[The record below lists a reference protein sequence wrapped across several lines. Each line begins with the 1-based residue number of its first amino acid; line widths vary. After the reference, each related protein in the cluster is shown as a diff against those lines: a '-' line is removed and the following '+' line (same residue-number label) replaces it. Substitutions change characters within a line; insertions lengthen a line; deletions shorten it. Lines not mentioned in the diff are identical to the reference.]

1 MKKIVEQV
9 WSFYYGHRKKLI
21 IMRNAVLLMLISAFQ
36 VFATGSYSQ
45 TAQLSL
51 NLRNA
56 SIKEVLLEIENQ
68 SEFYFLYNS
77 ELIDVSRKVDI
88 SVKNEKVN
96 EVLSQLFS
104 NDEVNVAISDR
115 YIVLT
120 PVVNKGDQQQ
130 KTVSGKVTDQFGQPL
145 PGVTVLIKGS
155 MQGTVTNEDGS
166 FSISNIPENTTLQF
180 SFVGMKTQE
189 IAVDGKTTINV
200 SMVEETVGLDE
211 VVAVG
216 YGTQKKATL
225 TGAIGT
231 IQSEELTRRPAVN
244 TTELLQG
251 QIAGLV
257 TRQSSGLPGA
267 DGTTLSIRGFGNA
280 LILVDGIPSSL
291 GNLDPNDIESISVL
305 KDAAAAVY
313 GAQAGNGVILVTTK
327 RGTSKPSEINY
338 HGTVSMTQPTFLP
351 KMVNARQWAELL
363 EESGMDPKNYMP
375 DYLVYDPITKS
386 LTNTMNGSPFE
397 GYNWRDA
404 VLRNWTAQHQHNI
417 SASGGTE
424 KISYFISG
432 GFTDQESNLRSG
444 DYDFGRYNI
453 RSNVDAKITDNL
465 NVSLDFAYRRTELD
479 KANFTVDDMYNTINK
494 SKPVYPYIHEA
505 DPTRATYPGTFNSP
519 YFEMDKDY
527 SGFILNRQNVI
538 TGAVEVKYKFPM
550 IKGLT
555 ARGRLSFED
564 VFSWDKNVLKT
575 FQIWEYDPIAA
586 SKNNDPWI
594 LRGTRNQNK
603 MYVYADRS
611 NEMLP
616 LVSLEYEKTFGG
628 HNLRAMVVNETYT
641 YKWTNLRGDRYDLLS
656 YEAPYL
662 NFASND
668 RKDNSEIAGERA
680 RSSFIGRLN
689 YDYQSKYLFEFAM
702 RADASAEYPKDGRW
716 GYFPS
721 FSAGWRISEE
731 SFMKDN
737 FSSLNSLKLR
747 GSYGILGNDAVSS
760 FDYLTGYNITSGFYI
775 FGTKPAPTITS
786 AGLANPFITWETMKI
801 SNIGMDGILWDGL
814 LGFELDVFY
823 RLREDI
829 LAVPLAQVPSTFG
842 ASLPRTNIN
851 KMDNRGFE
859 ISLTHKNKIG
869 KLFYTV
875 QPKFSWARGKYVEW
889 EENVLPVT
897 EDLDEETRELNRL
910 WNNRYVLSGKWD
922 DQHWGY
928 VTEGF
933 FMNQAQIDN
942 HPINQDQADN
952 KTLKVGDVI
961 YKDLNGDNLIDW
973 RDQSVISKGGLPKA
987 MYSLDLGLTYKGFNM
1002 SMLWQGASDYTV
1014 TFASEAAG
1022 PFFNESIPLVVHY
1035 DYRGIVGTDEN
1046 GAKFITNPGQMK
1058 LPPVNQSGVNAN
1070 NSKDSDLWSYNARFL
1085 RLKNLNISYAL
1096 PKHLITV
1103 TGLKQCQIYVS
1114 GTNLLTFSNLGIWK
1128 NTFDPEITYNMNKD
1142 YPPVKT
1148 VTFGL
1153 RLIL

>member
-1 MKKIVEQV
+1 M
-9 WSFYYGHRKKLI
+9 KLI
-21 IMRNAVLLMLISAFQ
+21 FLLVCGVGLLTSVAEKSYAQSTKLTFALKNTTIKDVL
-36 VFATGSYSQ
+36 
-45 TAQLSL
+45 
-51 NLRNA
+51 
-56 SIKEVLLEIENQ
+56 EHIENN
-68 SEFYFLYNS
+68 SEFSFMYENNVV
-77 ELIDVSRKVDI
+77 DVEAKVDI
-88 SVKNEKVN
+88 AASDETIDVILNRLLGDDIEYRVIGRHIVLFPSGSKQGEILPT
-96 EVLSQLFS
+96 LSQ
-104 NDEVNVAISDR
+104 
-115 YIVLT
+115 
-120 PVVNKGDQQQ
+120 QQR
-130 KTVSGKVTDQFGQPL
+130 TVSGTVTDETGQPL
-145 PGVTVLIKGS
+145 PGVTVLIKGTT
-155 MQGTVTNEDGS
+155 QGTVTNADGNYS
-166 FSISNIPENTTLQF
+166 LTNIPEDATLQF
-180 SFVGMKTQE
+180 SFVGMLTQE
-189 IAVDGKTTINV
+189 IEVGNQTTIDV
-200 SMVEETVGLDE
+200 TMKMDAIGIEE

-216 YGTQKKATL
+216 YGVQKKATL
-225 TGAIGT
+225 TGSIGSV
-231 IQSEELTRRPAVN
+231 QNEEINIRPAVN

-257 TRQSSGLPGA
+257 TRQSSGLPGS
-267 DGTTLSIRGFGNA
+267 DGTTLSIRGYGNA

-291 GNLDPNDIESISVL
+291 GNIDPNDIESISVL
-305 KDAAAAVY
+305 KDASAAVY

-327 RGTSKPSEINY
+327 RGTQKPSQINY
-338 HGTVSMTQPTFLP
+338 HGTVSFTQPTFLP
-351 KMVNARQWAELL
+351 KMVNARQWAQLI
-363 EESGMDPKNYMP
+363 EESGLDPN
-375 DYLVYDPITKS
+375 DYVPGNVLYDPESNS
-386 LTNTMNGSPFE
+386 LTNILDGSPYQ

-404 VLRNWTAQHQHNI
+404 VLRDWTAQHQHNL

-424 KISYFISG
+424 KMSYFISG

-465 NVSLDFAYRRTELD
+465 QVSLDFAYRRTELD

-505 DPTRATYPGTFNSP
+505 DPTRASYPGTFNSP
-519 YFEMDKDY
+519 YYEMNKDY
-527 SGFILNRQNVI
+527 SGFILDRQNVI

-564 VFSWDKNVLKT
+564 VFSWNKNVLKT

-586 SKNNDPWI
+586 NENSDPWI

-616 LVSLEYEKTFGG
+616 LVSLEYEKTIGG
-628 HNLRAMVVNETYT
+628 HNLKAMVVNEIHT

-668 RKDNSEIAGERA
+668 RKDNAEIAGERA
-680 RSSFIGRLN
+680 RSSVIGRFN
-689 YDYQSKYLFEFAM
+689 YDYLSKYLFEFAM

-737 FSSLNSLKLR
+737 FPSINSLKLR

-760 FDYLTGYNITSGFYI
+760 FDYLTGYNITGDFYV
-775 FGTKPAPTITS
+775 FGSTPAPTISS

-801 SNIGMDGILWDGL
+801 ANFGVDGILWDGL

-829 LAVPLAQVPSTFG
+829 LAVPMAQVPSTFG
-842 ASLPRTNIN
+842 ASLPRTNLN

-859 ISLTHKNKIG
+859 LVFTHKNKIG
-869 KLFYTV
+869 NLGYIV
-875 QPKFSWARGKYVEW
+875 QPMVSWSRGKYVDW

-897 EDLDEETRELNRL
+897 GDLDEETKELNRL
-910 WNNRYVLSGKWD
+910 WNNRYVREGNWD
-922 DQHWGY
+922 DFYWGY
-928 VTEGF
+928 ITQGF
-933 FMNQAQIDN
+933 FMNQAQIDE
-942 HPINQDQADN
+942 HPVDQDLAGNQ
-952 KTLKVGDVI
+952 TLRVGDVI

-973 RDQSVISKGGLPKA
+973 RDQAVLSKGGLPKT
-987 MYSLDLGLTYKGFNM
+987 MYSLDLGLDYKGFGL
-1002 SMLWQGASDYTV
+1002 SMLWQGGSGYTV
-1014 TFASEAAG
+1014 SFARDAAG
-1022 PFFNESIPLVVHY
+1022 PFHNESIPLEIHY
-1035 DYRGIVGTDEN
+1035 DYRGIVEVDDD
-1046 GAKFITNPGQMK
+1046 GAAYITNPGQMK
-1058 LPPVNQSGVNAN
+1058 LPPVTQSGLTAN
-1070 NSKDSDLWSYNARFL
+1070 NSKVSDLWSYDARFL

-1096 PKHLITV
+1096 PKRLIAV
-1103 TGLKQCQIYVS
+1103 TGLKQCQVYVS
-1114 GTNLLTFSNLGIWK
+1114 GTNLLTLSNLGIWK
-1128 NTFDPEITYNMNKD
+1128 DTFDPEITYNENKN

-1148 VTFGL
+1148 LTLGL
-1153 RLIL
+1153 RLTL